1 MKPVSYHKIV
11 VKYLDLRQ
19 FHFGLLML
27 LKGTFAVFLVVCCQR
42 KLCARRNV
50 LYAWRF
56 AVVFRKLEFLSLP
69 RFRSACGV

>member
-19 FHFGLLML
+19 FHFGLLGL
-27 LKGTFAVFLVVCCQR
+27 LKGTLGVFLVICCQR
-42 KLCARRNV
+42 ELCARGY
-50 LYAWRF
+50 LHSAWRF